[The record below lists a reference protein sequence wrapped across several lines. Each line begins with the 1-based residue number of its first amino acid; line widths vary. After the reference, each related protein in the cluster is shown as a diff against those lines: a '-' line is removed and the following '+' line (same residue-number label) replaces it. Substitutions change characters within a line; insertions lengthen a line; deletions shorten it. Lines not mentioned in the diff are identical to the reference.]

1 MGVPATRSLASVLRS
16 RLDTAPPLRML
27 IGVYGPPLGAPDNTS
42 YVNVVI
48 DGVTLKVPKPAHLPA
63 GTAGTVAYVLVW
75 PGHMILYG
83 TVPP

>member
-1 MGVPATRSLASVLRS
+1 MGVPATRSLAGVLRS
-16 RLDTAPPLRML
+16 RLDTTPPLRML
-27 IGVYGPPLGAPDNTS
+27 VGTYGPALGAPDNTS

-48 DGVTLKVPKPAHLPA
+48 DGVTLKVPKPAHLTA
-63 GTAGTVAYVLVW
+63 GTPGTVAYVLAW

>member
-16 RLDTAPPLRML
+16 RLDSAPPLRML
-27 IGVYGPPLGAPDNTS
+27 VGTYGTALAAPDNTS

-48 DGVTLKVPKPAHLPA
+48 DGVTLKVPKPAHL
-63 GTAGTVAYVLVW
+63 TAGAAGKVAYVLAW

-83 TVPP
+83 TVT